1 MLSPPPPPN
10 DIAPGQRPRV
20 GVGDADRPDPSS
32 PARAEADALLH
43 DANVPPHA
51 VARVYAKG
59 GGRLAHAPLY
69 SAARALS
76 GASAYTFARAPKK
89 KGRTERARTRRQAV
103 RRKHPPPVGGG
114 AGVRACAA
122 LRAGR
127 AYARGRGLCRARG
140 RERGRGVRG
149 VCEGESARRA
159 GRRSPRRARAA
170 AQAVSRCGLRQL
182 CCGEWPSLPGGSSSS
197 FGVATLSAR
206 PARGDPFGCAP
217 RDGAGG
223 RLLPRARHHAAATF
237 WVSCRRLP
245 HVSSMCA
252 MMTGPALTGPTL
264 MVTSR
269 ALRNARVLSISPT
282 MKVAHGMP
290 SA

>member
-1 MLSPPPPPN
+1 MRRGKGGWLTRRCIAQRVLSL
-10 DIAPGQRPRV
+10 ALPRTHLRARRKKRGALSARAHAGRRCPENTLLPV
-20 GVGDADRPDPSS
+20 GVGRGCERVQRCGPG
-32 PARAEADALLH
+32 ARM
-43 DANVPPHA
+43 
-51 VARVYAKG
+51 
-59 GGRLAHAPLY
+59 
-69 SAARALS
+69 
-76 GASAYTFARAPKK
+76 
-89 KGRTERARTRRQAV
+89 
-103 RRKHPPPVGGG
+103 
-114 AGVRACAA
+114 
-122 LRAGR
+122 RAGER
-127 AYARGRGLCRARG
+127 RGLCRARG
-140 RERGRGVRG
+140 REGGRGVRG

-182 CCGEWPSLPGGSSSS
+182 FCGEWPSLPGGSSSS
-197 FGVATLSAR
+197 FRVATLSAR

-223 RLLPRARHHAAATF
+223 RLLSRARHHAAATF